1 MKKLTLLTL
10 ITFLFLS
17 LSLSACKP
25 AWEISVISE
34 GQQIGQITQTEIEFY
49 IEKSTEEIEE
59 VPLGQLF
66 YDLGFT
72 LIDNV
77 FFSLDD
83 ASQINFVWDEIAE
96 GTSISENGDITV
108 GDQTFSAAKLAIT
121 PSPLSSTI
129 ELSIM
134 DIAPTIASSL
144 GLSALPDAIGEVRTS
159 TQAHHGVMILLDGTQ
174 YATLQAMIS
183 EGDLPFLQSIGEIQQ
198 GLTVYP
204 PVTVA
209 SSATLLTGA
218 PPSVNLVYGHGY
230 RSTESTTL
238 FDLAAEAGLSVVA
251 VEGASL
257 PFNLRN
263 ADTTL
268 NGDKDGNGWS
278 DDNVYANAMDVIS
291 NDMPDLLY
299 IHFHEV
305 DDMGHSYGP
314 DSDEYHDALVRVDSY
329 LSDIINALPED
340 TLIAIFADHGMHP
353 TEDGGNHGSL
363 IAFDLIIPIIFLEK

>member
-1 MKKLTLLTL
+1 MKKLTLLKL
-10 ITFLFLS
+10 ITFLLLS
-17 LSLSACKP
+17 SSLSACKP
-25 AWEISVISE
+25 QWEIEVFSE
-34 GQQIGQITQTEIEFY
+34 GQQIGQITPTEVEFY
-49 IEKSTEEIEE
+49 IEKSTEEIEG

-72 LIDNV
+72 LIDEV

-83 ASQINFVWDEIAE
+83 EPQINYIWDEIAE
-96 GTSISENGDITV
+96 VTTISENGDITI
-108 GDQTFSAAKLAIT
+108 GDHTFTATNLTIT
-121 PSPLSSTI
+121 PSPLSTTI

-134 DIAPTIASSL
+134 DIAPTIAFSL
-144 GLSALPDAIGEVRTS
+144 GLSELPDAIGQVRS
-159 TQAHHGVMILLDGTQ
+159 SAKAHHGVMILLDGTQ

-183 EGDLPFLQSIGEIQQ
+183 NGDLPFLQSVGEIQQ

-204 PVTVA
+204 PVTVSSTA
-209 SSATLLTGA
+209 SLLTGA
-218 PPSVNLVYGHGY
+218 PPSITQVYGHGY

-238 FDLAAEAGLSVVA
+238 FDLASEAGLSVVA

-268 NGDKDGNGWS
+268 SGDRDGNGWS
-278 DDNVYANAMDVIS
+278 DDNVYTSAMDVIL

-314 DSDEYHDALVRVDSY
+314 DSDEYHAALIRVDSY
-329 LSDIINALPED
+329 LAEIVDALPED
-340 TLIAIFADHGMHP
+340 TLIAIFADHGMHA
-353 TEDGGNHGSL
+353 TEDGGNHDSL
-363 IAFDLIIPIIFLEK
+363 IASDLIIPIIFLEK

>member
-1 MKKLTLLTL
+1 MKKLNLFTL
-10 ITFLFLS
+10 IAFLLLS

-25 AWEISVISE
+25 KWEIEVFSE
-34 GQQIGQITQTEIEFY
+34 GQQVGQITQTEVEFY
-49 IEKSTEEIEE
+49 IEKATEDIEG
-59 VPLGQLF
+59 VPMGQLF
-66 YDLGFT
+66 FDLGFT
-72 LIDNV
+72 LIDEV

-83 ASQINFVWDEIAE
+83 EPQINYVWDEIAE
-96 GTSISENGDITV
+96 VTTISENGDITV
-108 GDQTFSAAKLAIT
+108 GDQIFTVTEFAIT
-121 PSPLSSTI
+121 ASPLSSTI

-144 GLSALPDAIGEVRTS
+144 GLPELPDAIGEVRSS
-159 TQAHHGVMILLDGTQ
+159 TQARHGVMILLDGTQ

-183 EGDLPFLQSIGEIQQ
+183 TGDLPFLQSVGEIQQ

-209 SSATLLTGA
+209 SSAALLTGA
-218 PPSVNLVYGHGY
+218 PPNVNQVYGHGY

-238 FDLAAEAGLSVVA
+238 FDIASEAGLSVVA

-268 NGDKDGNGWS
+268 SGDRDGNGWS
-278 DDNVYANAMDVIS
+278 DDNVYTNALNVIET
-291 NDMPDLLY
+291 NMPDLLY

-305 DDMGHSYGP
+305 DDMGHAYGP
-314 DSDEYHDALVRVDSY
+314 DSDEYHDALIRVDSY
-329 LSDIINALPED
+329 LAKIVAALPED
-340 TLIAIFADHGMHP
+340 TLIAIFADHGMHA

-363 IAFDLIIPIIFLEK
+363 IASDLIIPIIFLQK